1 MVSAPEPTECDCE
14 SCRWLRSLTDDELQ
28 MKLEWLLQE
37 RARRIGTDLLIV
49 TLESVTAIDNTDKGK
64 LN

>member
-1 MVSAPEPTECDCE
+1 MSAPEPAECDCE